1 MGRHRL
7 RQLIG
12 NGAIRLAIFGV
23 VLVAL
28 APIFWMVTTSFKDSR
43 TALALPPRLI
53 DFDWTLDNYASLLSG
68 AASASG
74 FTGPLV
80 NSIIVALGST
90 ILAIVLGFPAAYV
103 LARIRFRHKST
114 LAMWILSTTMI
125 PPMVAVIPFFLI
137 AGNLGVIDTYP
148 VLIIPYAAFNLPL
161 IIWMLRSVI
170 RQIPIEID
178 EAALVD
184 GASRSFVM
192 RKIIL
197 PLAAPGI
204 AATAMLSVF
213 LSWNEFLFA
222 LTLTRATARTAPV
235 AINEFTTMYG
245 TQWGNLTAGATLVV
259 APVLIMALLMG
270 RRLVQGLT
278 FGAVK

>member
-1 MGRHRL
+1 
-7 RQLIG
+7 
-12 NGAIRLAIFGV
+12 
-23 VLVAL
+23 
-28 APIFWMVTTSFKDSR
+28 
-43 TALALPPRLI
+43 
-53 DFDWTLDNYASLLSG
+53 
-68 AASASG
+68 
-74 FTGPLV
+74 
-80 NSIIVALGST
+80 
-90 ILAIVLGFPAAYV
+90 
-103 LARIRFRHKST
+103 
-114 LAMWILSTTMI
+114 MWVLSTTMF
-125 PPMVAVIPFFLI
+125 PPMIAVIPVFLI

-161 IIWMLRSVI
+161 VIWMLRSVI

-178 EAALVD
+178 EAAFVD
-184 GASRSFVM
+184 GASRSFVL

-222 LTLTRATARTAPV
+222 LTLTRASARTAPV
-235 AINEFTTMYG
+235 AINEFTTMFG